1 MNIYIDITELK
12 DGTGKTLAALP
23 KVDINVGI
31 DEGYDISRLGKLKE
45 SLQEVLDNQLPKC
58 VEHHWDEIKIYFD
71 TSKGDK

>member
-1 MNIYIDITELK
+1 MNIYIDITECK

-23 KVDINVGI
+23 KVHIDVGI
-31 DEGYDISRLGKLKE
+31 DEGYDIQRLRTLNA

-58 VEHHWDEIKIYFD
+58 VEYHWDESKTYFD